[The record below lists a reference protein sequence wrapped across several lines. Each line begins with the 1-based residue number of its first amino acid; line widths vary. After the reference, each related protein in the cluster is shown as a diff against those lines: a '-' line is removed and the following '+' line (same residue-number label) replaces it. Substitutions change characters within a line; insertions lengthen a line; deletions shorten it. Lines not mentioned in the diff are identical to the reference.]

1 MNQTITHVVVALIFK
16 DNQLCIGQRLR
27 EPFKGF
33 FECPGG
39 KVEPGETLIEG
50 LKREL
55 YEEGLIHVDEATYL
69 THYPVHTVQG
79 HLILHWFKVETKD
92 EFAKIIYD
100 DLRWVDFAQLS
111 QLEWIE
117 HNRPYLPMIEHAYAL
132 PEKSFVFT
140 CMDSCEFDRLKDEM
154 ISVFKDAGFYKK
166 SVRLVLSED
175 VRAQLDADFLTFL
188 KLYPIELES

>member
-1 MNQTITHVVVALIFK
+1 MNHDITHVVVALIFK
-16 DNQLCIGQRLR
+16 NGQLCIGQRLR

-39 KVEPGETLIEG
+39 KVEAGESLVEG

-55 YEEGLIHVDEATYL
+55 YEEGLIHVDEAYYL
-69 THYPVHTVQG
+69 THYPVHTIQG
-79 HLILHWFKVETKD
+79 HLILHWFKVETQD
-92 EFAKIIYD
+92 TFAKIIYD

-132 PEKSFVFT
+132 PEKSFLF
-140 CMDSCEFDRLKDEM
+140 SCHDIREIDRLKDEM

-166 SVRLVLSED
+166 SVRLILSED